1 MIRRIAF
8 AFAFAALAGACDP
21 ASAGPALRSALGTNL
36 DGIAEYSPQLPFVD
50 VMKSSGAWISGQG
63 STWDNQQALILDA
76 NGWVRSLAPGQVAR
90 KLMLREIED
99 RYPAGEYL
107 VRYKGEGTLKFDFAA
122 KTVSQ
127 KPGEMRLQVTPN
139 ASGVYLTIEAT
150 NPADHLRDIAVLMP
164 GGICKGD
171 PFTLAPSAK
180 ACAGKPF
187 LSFAEHHAEVVF
199 NPVFLSRLH
208 NYSVLRFMDWMRTNN
223 SAAKDWA
230 ARTPLSYSTWAAP
243 GGAPLEA
250 MIALANVVQAHA
262 WFTLP
267 HPAEDAYARRFA
279 EIVKARLDER
289 LHVYVEHSNEVWN
302 RQFGQHAYAASQG
315 KAQRPALDA
324 MQYHALR
331 TRAIGRIFKEVLGEA
346 RVTTVLGAQAA
357 NVRTATRGLDH
368 LKAAF
373 RGELGIDAVAIA
385 PYFGSS
391 VTSAQAAAYEKM
403 GLDELFAAAAT
414 SVAQAGKWVAEYR
427 DKVARGYGVRLI
439 AYEGGQHMVG
449 MHGAENSAALNKLFD
464 AFNRDRRVRQVYL
477 DYLGAW
483 KRNGGEL
490 FMHFNDVSRY
500 KKWGRWG
507 ALEYVAQPREAAP
520 KFDALQAFIEQ
531 NPVWWKP

>member
-1 MIRRIAF
+1 LL
-8 AFAFAALAGACDP
+8 AAACAA
-21 ASAGPALRSALGTNL
+21 ASAGPPLRSALGTNL
-36 DGIAEYSPQLPFVD
+36 EALAEYSPQLPFAD

-63 STWDNQQALILDA
+63 STWDSQQELALDA

-99 RYPAGEYL
+99 RYPAGEYI
-107 VRYKGEGTLKFDFAA
+107 VRYKGEGTLKFGFAA
-122 KTVSQ
+122 KVVSQ

-139 ASGVYLTIEAT
+139 AGGVYLSIEAT
-150 NPADHLRDIAVLMP
+150 NPANHLREIAVIMP

-180 ACAGKPF
+180 ACADKPF
-187 LSFAEHHAEVVF
+187 LSFAEHPAEVPF
-199 NPVFLSRLH
+199 NPVFLGRLRS
-208 NYSVLRFMDWMRTNN
+208 YSVLRFMDWMRTNN
-223 SAAKDWA
+223 SAARDWA
-230 ARTPLSYSTWAAP
+230 ARTSVSYGTWAAP

-267 HPAEDAYARRFA
+267 HLADDAYARGVA
-279 EIVKARLDER
+279 ELVKQRLDAK

-302 RQFGQHAYAASQG
+302 PQFRQHAHATKQG
-315 KAQRPALDA
+315 DW

-357 NVRTATRGLDH
+357 NVRTATRGLEH

-385 PYFGSS
+385 PYFGAL
-391 VTSAQAAAYEKM
+391 VAPAQAPAYEKM
-403 GLDELFAAAAT
+403 NLDELYASAAT

-427 DKVARGYGVRLI
+427 DKVARPYGVRLI

-449 MHGAENSAALNKLFD
+449 MQGAENNAALNKLFD
-464 AFNRDRRVRQVYL
+464 AFNRDRRLKQAYL

-483 KRNGGEL
+483 KGNGGEL
-490 FMHFNDVSRY
+490 FVHFNDVSRY
-500 KKWGRWG
+500 TKWGRWG
-507 ALEYVAQPREAAP
+507 ALEYIAQPREAAP
-520 KFDALQAFIEQ
+520 KFDALQAFIEH